1 MESIVALFDKVLIKA
16 RDIGASDVH
25 LCTGVPWRYR
35 VHGQVV
41 AIPALPPL
49 KGQEA
54 EAIVRHIITTS
65 NTYLRTDLESS
76 MRVLMD
82 IDCSYSLP
90 GVSRFRVNICRQRGS
105 FSIVLRRIPFD
116 CPSIEDLGLPPVIR
130 HIAHEERGLVLV
142 TGITGSGKSTTLAA
156 MVKEINR
163 TRACKIVTIED
174 PIEYLHTEVKASIIQ
189 REVGSDTESFAK
201 ALRAALRQDPDII
214 LVGEMRD
221 RETIDIALKAAETGH
236 LVLSTLHTMDAP
248 KTIQRVVGVFD
259 LSEQKAIRLRLAET
273 TRAVISQRL
282 IRRRDKQGR
291 IAVVEVMRNTLSIQD
306 CIENPDKTGGIKE
319 HIANGQDPHGMQ
331 TFDQHL
337 THLYRAGILDLE
349 AAKAAATSAADFERN
364 LQFS

>member
-163 TRACKIVTIED
+163 TSRLQNRD
-174 PIEYLHTEVKASIIQ
+174 Y
-189 REVGSDTESFAK
+189 RGSYRIFAH
-201 ALRAALRQDPDII
+201 R
-214 LVGEMRD
+214 GE
-221 RETIDIALKAAETGH
+221 
-236 LVLSTLHTMDAP
+236 
-248 KTIQRVVGVFD
+248 GVD
-259 LSEQKAIRLRLAET
+259 HSER
-273 TRAVISQRL
+273 
-282 IRRRDKQGR
+282 GR
-291 IAVVEVMRNTLSIQD
+291 I
-306 CIENPDKTGGIKE
+306 
-319 HIANGQDPHGMQ
+319 
-331 TFDQHL
+331 
-337 THLYRAGILDLE
+337 
-349 AAKAAATSAADFERN
+349 
-364 LQFS
+364 